1 MSIPIARIAQRM
13 LAAHCACLG
22 VGNRRERRT
31 VNRAALLRTAGLA
44 TLVLTLA
51 PATTPGKAQ
60 EPIVFGVI
68 GDTGLVTPGLRGIAR
83 EMLAYRRD
91 RARFDFVLMLGDNIY
106 VDGVGRGIQ
115 KTFEAPF
122 ADLLAASVQ
131 FYAVLGNHDIRRGT
145 ELQIHYAA
153 WNMKGRR
160 FYAFSK
166 ADGLIEFFG
175 LDSTALSDE
184 ARALVLVEKARLDN
198 ERAALQRKESTLTAS
213 ERRRLEK
220 LNAELGEDV
229 AFINEQA
236 AVKNAQLVW
245 LRDALANSQARWK
258 VVFLHHSIYSAATR
272 TGGHGGE
279 RSVLRLRHLLEPIF
293 VDRGVDLVLAGH
305 DHHYDRSTLQ
315 PANAPTSHQVQYVT
329 AGASAKVK
337 PNAIDHANRF
347 LAKAD
352 GTTHSFLIVEV
363 THDAIRIEA
372 IGANGKTL
380 DRFEV
385 VKRPLTGR

>member
-1 MSIPIARIAQRM
+1 M
-13 LAAHCACLG
+13 
-22 VGNRRERRT
+22 NRG
-31 VNRAALLRTAGLA
+31 AWLRTAGLA

-68 GDTGLVTPGLRGIAR
+68 GDTGEVTPGLRGVAR

-106 VDGVGRGIQ
+106 SDGVGRGIQ
-115 KTFEAPF
+115 KVFEAPF
-122 ADLLAASVQ
+122 ADLLAAGVQ

-145 ELQIHYAA
+145 ELQIHYAP
-153 WNMKGRR
+153 WNMTGRR

-166 ADGLIEFFG
+166 GDGLIEFFG

-184 ARALVLVEKARLDN
+184 ARALVLGEKARLDN
-198 ERAALQRKESTLTAS
+198 ERAALQRKKTTLTAS

-229 AFINEQA
+229 VFINEQA

-245 LRDALANSQARWK
+245 LRDALASSRARWK

-272 TGGHGGE
+272 PGGHGSE
-279 RSVLRLRHLLEPIF
+279 RSVLRLRRLLDPIF
-293 VDRGVDLVLAGH
+293 VDGGVDLVLAGH

-315 PANAPTSHQVQYVT
+315 PASAAASHQVQDVT
-329 AGASAKVK
+329 AGASARLKAD
-337 PNAIDHANRF
+337 AIDHANTF

-352 GTTHSFLIVEV
+352 ATTHSFLIVEV

-385 VKRPLTGR
+385 VKKPLISR

>member
-1 MSIPIARIAQRM
+1 
-13 LAAHCACLG
+13 
-22 VGNRRERRT
+22 
-31 VNRAALLRTAGLA
+31 
-44 TLVLTLA
+44 
-51 PATTPGKAQ
+51 
-60 EPIVFGVI
+60 
-68 GDTGLVTPGLRGIAR
+68 
-83 EMLAYRRD
+83 MLAYLRE
-91 RARFDFVLMLGDNIY
+91 RAKFDFVLMLGDNIY
-106 VDGVGRGIQ
+106 SDGVGRGIQ

-122 ADLLAASVQ
+122 ADLLAAGVQ

-153 WNMKGRR
+153 WNMTGRR
-160 FYAFSK
+160 FYAFPKGDS
-166 ADGLIEFFG
+166 LIEFFG

-184 ARALVLVEKARLDN
+184 GRALVLVEKARLDN
-198 ERAALQRKESTLTAS
+198 ERAALLRKKTTLTAS
-213 ERRRLEK
+213 ERERLEK

-272 TGGHGGE
+272 AGGHGGE
-279 RSVLRLRHLLEPIF
+279 RSVLRLRRLLEPIF
-293 VDRGVDLVLAGH
+293 VDGGVDLVLAGH
-305 DHHYDRSTLQ
+305 DHHYARSTLQ
-315 PANAPTSHQVQYVT
+315 PANAPGSHQVQYVT
-329 AGASAKVK
+329 AGASARLKANV
-337 PNAIDHANRF
+337 IDHANTF

-352 GTTHSFLIVEV
+352 ATTHSFLIVEV

-385 VKRPLTGR
+385 VKRPLISR

>member
-1 MSIPIARIAQRM
+1 MSIPIARLAQRCIV
-13 LAAHCACLG
+13 AYCACLG
-22 VGNRRERRT
+22 VRNRRERST

-44 TLVLTLA
+44 TLVLTLL

-68 GDTGLVTPGLRGIAR
+68 GDTGLVTPGLRGVAR

-91 RARFDFVLMLGDNIY
+91 RTRFDFDLMLGDNIY
-106 VDGVGRGIQ
+106 TDGVGRGI
-115 KTFEAPF
+115 ES
-122 ADLLAASVQ
+122 LRSSVRRSPGCGGPV
-131 FYAVLGNHDIRRGT
+131 YAVLGNHDIAAERA
-145 ELQIHYAA
+145 EIHDAA

-160 FYAFSK
+160 STRLK
-166 ADGLIEFFG
+166 RSTVIEFFG
-175 LDSTALSDE
+175 LDSTAHPTRPALSCSSKKRGSTTS
-184 ARALVLVEKARLDN
+184 APRCR
-198 ERAALQRKESTLTAS
+198 RKKTTLTAS

-279 RSVLRLRHLLEPIF
+279 RSVLRLWQLLEPIF

-315 PANAPTSHQVQYVT
+315 PANASASHQVQYVT

-352 GTTHSFLIVEV
+352 GTTHSFLTVQV

-385 VKRPLTGR
+385 VKRPLTSR